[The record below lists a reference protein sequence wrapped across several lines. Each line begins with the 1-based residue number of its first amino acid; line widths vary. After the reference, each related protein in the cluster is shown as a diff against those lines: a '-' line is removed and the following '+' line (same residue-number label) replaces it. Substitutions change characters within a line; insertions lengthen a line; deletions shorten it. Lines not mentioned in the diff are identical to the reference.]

1 MSLETPHTTCPASAR
16 SDLAAVTTLD
26 LAHSDWQLEYR
37 HTAEPCLLL
46 KRRCGRVLRGWD
58 RAQTVA
64 ILSHP
69 RSMRLLCLPSLCHGR
84 CISLDKTQAKTLLI
98 IAACCSL
105 SGCEQQHYPG
115 HHAG

>member
-1 MSLETPHTTCPASAR
+1 MSLESSHITFPAGDSCDHAT
-16 SDLAAVTTLD
+16 VTTAASD
-26 LAHSDWQLEYR
+26 HRDWQLEYR

-46 KRRCGRVLRGWD
+46 KRRCGRELRSWD
-58 RAQTVA
+58 RAQAVA

-84 CISLDKTQAKTLLI
+84 CISLNKTQTKTLLM

-105 SGCEQQHYPG
+105 SNCEQQHCPV